1 MWDKDQRS
9 LHKTQPGISK
19 KLWCQLLRTQT
30 AGLGLVA
37 IDYDLW
43 FLLQMWDKKQQEV
56 KLRVNNVSHN
66 YTLPE

>member
-19 KLWCQLLRTQT
+19 QLWFQLLRTQT
-30 AGLGLVA
+30 VGLGLVA
-37 IDYDLW
+37 TDYDLW